1 MGMKTI
7 ASLIFL
13 ALAAGCSGPGE
24 MGPDAARLALVRLI
38 ENEHPGDTWRCLA
51 AVRDSPVESLD
62 DGWIAFGPARCHLQK
77 KVFSISI
84 IARNMAWFQNHYG
97 RFVRVDGQWKAIVE
111 GSQFGDALPESVREA
126 SRPPDSSKQ

>member
-1 MGMKTI
+1 MKSM
-7 ASLIFL
+7 ASLLLL
-13 ALAAGCSGPGE
+13 ALAAGCLGPGN
-24 MGPDAARLALVRLI
+24 PDPEAARLALVRLI
-38 ENEHPGDTWRCLA
+38 ENEHPGDTRMCLD
-51 AVRDSPVESLD
+51 AVRDGPVEPLD

-111 GSQFGDALPESVREA
+111 GSQFGDARPESTREPDP
-126 SRPPDSSKQ
+126 RPDGGKP